1 MPFVITRSDQ
11 EDQEEENTPGKG
23 FVVSPREKKE
33 DTSFSFMKDIL
44 GPAKEFGVGAINL
57 ASQAFGGGPD
67 SPMAMEEHYRM
78 QMKQREYDQKAQGMK
93 EQGATEE
100 VIQEQLGNRP
110 DMFTLSEFIDEKTG
124 GALLPE
130 NARQRMTQQA
140 GKEAGEFVT
149 AEAIFPGGSSLK
161 SLAKWAGIGGLFGLG
176 EQVAEEAGGE
186 EGSKLATGL
195 TFAAAPF
202 LLKKGYG
209 GLKNAIEWGRGLL
222 KQPAL
227 EGVPSFLTESGT
239 PKALAELEL
248 TSKNLSGRVA
258 QTSEEM
264 LSKFEEQVGK
274 VAEPSFKDVGTFRAA
289 DVEKELV
296 KANQKAILD
305 TISPASE
312 TQKKAWEG
320 LQEFVNENFNASKEA
335 YSKLY
340 EVVEQASKDL
350 PVIPRNTYEAASK
363 VYNDLQQSIIKAPEE
378 GGVKK
383 ALEEVVNTLKPMAEG
398 NLVEIPL
405 DQLMAGKRSIN
416 RLLSKSDIIPAP
428 IDLLKPVSRAM
439 KLDTMAALE
448 SKPAIKRA
456 FEAAEET
463 FTKAQDVFNN
473 DALVKMR
480 KSETPE
486 KLTSM
491 FSEPSNL
498 QKLKK
503 ATGDNNAVDN
513 FIDRLVVENIAS
525 KNKATAQEMARESR
539 EFLGKKGQEAL
550 DKIMEYGDTLASPGQ
565 QSLARGRVLEDLQKA
580 FDVGS
585 RPKATLDMMKNRVG
599 YDLVKDTLNRSPRG
613 KKMWKSLQRM
623 TFEDMVSSVIGKDK
637 QIDFEKAK
645 DILSDPHLKSVVK
658 EALGEE
664 GMRFFTQ
671 MEQYGKNISQNLKRF
686 DSQDKGLFEKI
697 SENYLDKGLKY
708 GLYAMAPGTFGKSL
722 LPLLGVELGKRA
734 HRARLF
740 KILENPQ
747 SRKVVKELGAKNIS
761 PKRMAVLLKQLSQV
775 AGRPSEEEQ
784 EDEN

>member
-1 MPFVITRSDQ
+1 MPFIITRS
-11 EDQEEENTPGKG
+11 EQEEEEQAPDKG
-23 FVVSPREKKE
+23 FVVQPREEVE

-44 GPAKEFGVGAINL
+44 GPVKEFGVGAL
-57 ASQAFGGGPD
+57 DLGARAFGGGPD
-67 SPMAMEEHYRM
+67 SIMAQAE
-78 QMKQREYDQKAQGMK
+78 KQRLGEPAARWDIDKMLLESDGFS
-93 EQGATEE
+93 EE
-100 VIQEQLGNRP
+100 EIAEKLGPRP
-110 DMFTLSEFIDEKTG
+110 EVPEMLTLSEGIDQLTG
-124 GALLPE
+124 GAMVPTT
-130 NARQRMTQQA
+130 ARQRMTQKAAQ
-140 GKEAGEFVT
+140 EAGEFAAT
-149 AEAIFPGGSSLK
+149 EALLPGASGMK
-161 SLAKWAGIGGLFGLG
+161 ALAKWAGLGGLFGLG

-186 EGSKLATGL
+186 TGSQLATGL
-195 TFAAAPF
+195 TFAATPF
-202 LLKKGYG
+202 LLKKGKA

-222 KQPAL
+222 KSPKL
-227 EGVPSFLTESGT
+227 EGTPNFLTEVGT
-239 PKALAELEL
+239 PKAMADLEL
-248 TSKNLSGRVA
+248 SSKNLAGRVA

-289 DVEKELV
+289 DVEKELI

-312 TQKKAWEG
+312 TQKKSWEG
-320 LQEFVNENFNASKEA
+320 LQNFVEENFKAAKES

-340 EVVEQASKDL
+340 DVVEQAAKEL
-350 PVIPRNTYEAASK
+350 PVMPKNTFEAASK
-363 VYNDLQQSIIKAPEE
+363 VFNDLERSIIKAPEE

-405 DQLMAGKRSIN
+405 DRLMAGKRSIN
-416 RLLSKSDIIPAP
+416 RLLERSDIIPAP

-439 KLDTMAALE
+439 KLDTLAALE
-448 SKPAIKRA
+448 ARPSVKRA

-463 FTKAQDVFNN
+463 FKKAQETFNN

-480 KSETPE
+480 KSESPE

-498 QKLKK
+498 ERLKNS
-503 ATGDNNAVDN
+503 TGGNKQVDD

-525 KNKATAQEMARESR
+525 KNKATAQEMARETR
-539 EFLGKKGQEAL
+539 EYLGAKGKDAL
-550 DKIMEYGDTLASPGQ
+550 NTILEYGDTLASPGQ
-565 QSLARGRVLEDLQKA
+565 QSIARARVLEDLQKA

-623 TFEDMVSSVIGKDK
+623 TFEDMVASVIGKDK

-645 DILSDPHLKSVVK
+645 DILADPHLKSVVK

-664 GMRFFTQ
+664 GLKFFGQ
-671 MEQYGKNISQNLKRF
+671 MEQYGKNISQNLNRLAAK
-686 DSQDKGLFEKI
+686 DPTLWEKI

-722 LPLLGVELGKRA
+722 LPILGVEAGKRA

-761 PKRMAVLLKQLSQV
+761 PKRMAALLKQLSQV
-775 AGRPSEEEQ
+775 AGRPTEEE
-784 EDEN
+784 

>member
-1 MPFVITRSDQ
+1 MPFIITRA
-11 EDQEEENTPGKG
+11 EEEEEEVVEAQPKKG
-23 FVVSPREKKE
+23 FVVQPREEVE

-44 GPAKEFGVGAINL
+44 GPAKEFGVGALNL
-57 ASQAFGGGPD
+57 GIQAFGGGEG
-67 SPMAMEEHYRM
+67 SPMAMEEKFRM
-78 QMKQREYDQKAQGMK
+78 QQKQAQYDQAAQAMAQ
-93 EQGATEE
+93 QGASEE
-100 VIQEQLGNRP
+100 VIKEQLGNRP
-110 DMFTLSEFIDEKTG
+110 DLLTISEFIDESTG

-130 NARQRMTQQA
+130 NARQRMTQKGA
-140 GKEAGEFVT
+140 SEAGEFVA

-186 EGSKLATGL
+186 EGSQLATGL

-202 LLKKGYG
+202 LLKKGFS
-209 GLKNAIEWGRGLL
+209 GLKNAMEWGRGLL
-222 KQPAL
+222 KSPKL
-227 EGVPSFLTESGT
+227 EGIPSFLTEVGT

-248 TSKNLSGRVA
+248 SSKNLAGRVA

-289 DVEKELV
+289 DVEKEII

-312 TQKKAWEG
+312 TQKKSWEG
-320 LQEFVNENFNASKEA
+320 LQNFVEENFKASKEA

-340 EVVEQASKDL
+340 EVVEQASKEL
-350 PVIPRNTYEAASK
+350 PVIPKNTFEAASK
-363 VYNDLQQSIIKAPEE
+363 VFNDLERSIIKAPEE

-383 ALEEVVNTLKPMAEG
+383 ALEQVVNTLKPMAEG

-405 DQLMAGKRSIN
+405 EQLMAGKRSIN
-416 RLLSKSDIIPAP
+416 RLLERSDIIPAP

-439 KLDTMAALE
+439 KLDTLAALE
-448 SKPAIKRA
+448 ARPSVKRA

-463 FTKAQDVFNN
+463 FMKAQETFNN
-473 DALVKMR
+473 DAMVKMR

-498 QKLKK
+498 ERLKK
-503 ATGDNNAVDN
+503 ASGENKQVEN

-539 EFLGKKGQEAL
+539 EYLGKKGKEAL
-550 DKIMEYGDTLASPGQ
+550 DTILEYGDTLASPGQ

-585 RPKATLDMMKNRVG
+585 RPKATLDMMKNKVG

-664 GMRFFTQ
+664 GLRFFSQ
-671 MEQYGKNISQNLKRF
+671 IEQYGKNISQNLQRF
-686 DSQDKGLFEKI
+686 ASQDMNLFEKI

-722 LPLLGVELGKRA
+722 LPILGVEIGKRA
-734 HRARLF
+734 RRARLF
-740 KILENPQ
+740 KMLENPQ
-747 SRKVVKELGAKNIS
+747 SRKVIKEMSAKNIS
-761 PKRMAVLLKQLSQV
+761 PKRMATLLKQLSKV
-775 AGRPSEEEQ
+775 AGDSSEEE
-784 EDEN
+784 